1 MSDYTD
7 LQIEPDYHAPPFY
20 SALYKDVFRFGSFVH
35 VARPGQDRGT
45 TTVARL
51 IKWVLGGVQVQLFYP
66 LFPKPEECLRCHPT
80 IPKHNNLALSKWKT
94 TELYESN
101 EFIEFSETNH
111 STGAPVQIKDIFYPA
126 FVFSLTD
133 MESSANQWANGTK
146 NVYVVRFRQHS
157 DRGLIAISEDRLR
170 FLVSYDT
177 TLTHHICPPRS
188 VHLNIWTGLH
198 ILRKGIA
205 KILNRRSG
213 SSEERGVYS
222 LSLGYVPTETF
233 DYLNLMIGSQIS
245 KHCLHKPHPASETY
259 LDMDQKFTRRK
270 IKMTFQT
277 ATFRF
282 ASVQELD
289 VLRSLLGFSAT
300 YGSTE
305 IRPTLY
311 HGSKGLSL
319 KRGHTLSL
327 VCGRP
332 NDQAPPPFKKRC
344 LDQRIDITFSQY
356 ACRITVSY
364 QRYHYDK
371 LRSGSLKV
379 PPPTEHLRL
388 ALSGGRLAG
397 PNPNLLA
404 TSTSVPE
411 ETTANQPRVSESSRS
426 SDDDAVRRIS
436 DSSSLKDEL
445 PTPAAASENRVESD
459 NEDSTD
465 ISLEA
470 GEMFHKDGTIWEVI
484 DIFKPEPRALAVIL
498 EIETGSLYTTDTPE
512 PPEGYPLEDDAAKLI
527 GTIPANAG
535 IYVACRVSAGD
546 RFNRHLPDE
555 QQSVELLR
563 LTDDIQEAIRNY
575 R

>member
-1 MSDYTD
+1 MSDYTA
-7 LQIEPDYHAPPFY
+7 LQIEPDYHAPPFH
-20 SALYKDVFRFGSFVH
+20 SPLYKDVFRFGSFVH

-51 IKWVLGGVQVQLFYP
+51 IKWVQGGVQVQLFYP
-66 LFPKPEECLRCHPT
+66 LFPKQEERLRCHPT
-80 IPKHNNLALSKWKT
+80 IPKHNNLPLSKWKT

-101 EFIEFSETNH
+101 EFIELSKTNH
-111 STGAPVQIKDIFYPA
+111 TTGAPVQIKDIFYPA

-146 NVYVVRFRQHS
+146 NVYLVRFRQHS

-177 TLTHHICPPRS
+177 TLTHHVCPPRS

-205 KILNRRSG
+205 KILNRRCG

-282 ASVQELD
+282 ASIQELD
-289 VLRSLLGFSAT
+289 ILRSLLGFSAT

-332 NDQAPPPFKKRC
+332 NEQEPPPFKKRC

-356 ACRITVSY
+356 TCRITVSY

-371 LRSGSLKV
+371 LRTGSLKV
-379 PPPTEHLRL
+379 EPPTEHLRI

-397 PNPNLLA
+397 PNLNLLD
-404 TSTSVPE
+404 TRTSVQE
-411 ETTANQPRVSESSRS
+411 ATTTDQHRVSESSS
-426 SDDDAVRRIS
+426 NSEDDAVRRIS
-436 DSSSLKDEL
+436 NSSSLEDDS
-445 PTPAAASENRVESD
+445 PTPTAASKHCVHSD
-459 NEDSTD
+459 DEDSID
-465 ISLEA
+465 ISIVA

-484 DIFKPEPRALAVIL
+484 DIFKQEPRPLSVIL

-512 PPEGYPLEDDAAKLI
+512 PQEGYPFPDDAAKLI
-527 GTIPANAG
+527 GKIPANTG
-535 IYVACRVSAGD
+535 IHLACRVSAGD
-546 RFNRHLPDE
+546 RFNSSLPDE
-555 QQSVELLR
+555 QQSVELMCM
-563 LTDDIQEAIRNY
+563 TDDLQEAIRNY